1 MNKDEREQSLIN
13 ARIAYKWLKE
23 YIVRLEG
30 PTHNQIACLLFEFN
44 RLDEQ
49 EQARIKGGA
58 KGKKYG
64 PLGAVHGMKGG
75 RPKKNGGKK

>member
-13 ARIAYKWLKE
+13 ARLACEWLDGLFAGN
-23 YIVRLEG
+23 V
-30 PTHNQIACLLFEFN
+30 QCLVNEFK